1 MWNSSVA
8 GSRYISK
15 EVSGVVDEEYSTRV
29 IDGRSLAKKV
39 EEEVKKG
46 VEALK
51 AEKGITPG
59 LATILVGEDPAS
71 KMYVRLKHKACERVG
86 IHAEDHDLPAT
97 ISQEELIAHI
107 QQLNQRNDIH
117 GILLQLPLP
126 RHLNDKEA
134 MLAIDPR
141 KDADGF
147 HPYNMGNLLIGNE
160 GFVPCTPKGV
170 IRAME
175 EHGVQTQGKH
185 AVVVG
190 HSNVVGKPMAAML
203 INRNATV
210 SVCHVFT
217 RNLEQYTLDADILVV
232 GTGVKHLIKAD
243 MVKEGV
249 VVFDVG
255 ITEENGKV
263 YGDVDFENV
272 IKKASLI
279 TPVPGGVGPM
289 TISILMQHV
298 LMAAKDASEYQ

>member
-1 MWNSSVA
+1 M
-8 GSRYISK
+8 
-15 EVSGVVDEEYSTRV
+15 VDVEYSTRV

-51 AEKGITPG
+51 AERGIIPG

-71 KMYVRLKHKACERVG
+71 KMYVRLKHKACERTG
-86 IHAEDHDLPAT
+86 IHAEDHGLPAS

-107 QQLNQRNDIH
+107 KQLNLREDIH

-134 MLAIDPR
+134 MLTIDPK

-175 EHGVQTQGKH
+175 EHGVQIQGKH

-217 RNLEQYTLDADILVV
+217 RNLKQYTLDADILVV

-272 IKKASLI
+272 VKKASLI

-298 LMAAKDASEYQ
+298 LMAAKDTSKN

>member
-298 LMAAKDASEYQ
+298 LMAAKDAST

>member
-1 MWNSSVA
+1 MV
-8 GSRYISK
+8 G
-15 EVSGVVDEEYSTRV
+15 EYSSRV
-29 IDGRSLAKKV
+29 IDGRSLAKKI
-39 EEEVKKG
+39 EEEVKEG
-46 VEALK
+46 VQRLK

-71 KMYVRLKHKACERVG
+71 KMYVRLKHKACERTG
-86 IHAEDHDLPAT
+86 IHAEDHNLPAST
-97 ISQEELIAHI
+97 SQEELTTHI
-107 QQLNQRNDIH
+107 KQLNLRDDIH

-126 RHLNDKEA
+126 KHLNEKEA
-134 MLAIDPR
+134 MLAIDPK

-175 EHGVQTQGKH
+175 EHGIQIQGKH
-185 AVVVG
+185 AVIVG

-217 RNLEQYTLDADILVV
+217 QNLKQYTLDADILVV

-255 ITEENGKV
+255 ITEEDGKV

-272 IKKASLI
+272 IKKALLI

-298 LMAAKDASEYQ
+298 LMAAKDACET

>member
-1 MWNSSVA
+1 LV
-8 GSRYISK
+8 G
-15 EVSGVVDEEYSTRV
+15 EYSSRV

-39 EEEVKKG
+39 EEEVKEG
-46 VEALK
+46 VQRLK
-51 AEKGITPG
+51 AEKGIIPG

-71 KMYVRLKHKACERVG
+71 KMYVRLKHKACERTG
-86 IHAEDHDLPAT
+86 IHAEDHNLPAST
-97 ISQEELIAHI
+97 SQEELTTHI
-107 QQLNQRNDIH
+107 KQLNLRDDIH

-126 RHLNDKEA
+126 KHLNEMEA
-134 MLAIDPR
+134 MLAIDPK

-175 EHGVQTQGKH
+175 EHGIQIQGKH
-185 AVVVG
+185 AVIVG

-217 RNLEQYTLDADILVV
+217 QNLKQYTLDADILVV

-255 ITEENGKV
+255 ITEEDGKV

-272 IKKASLI
+272 IKKVSLI

-298 LMAAKDASEYQ
+298 LMAAKDACET